1 MNIRKTTEQFIED
14 VQKIHG
20 DTYDYSKSIY
30 VTNKIKIIIICKEH
44 GEFQQLP
51 TSHLSGTRC
60 KKCAENMKKYTTEKF
75 IKESK
80 IMHGDKYDYS
90 KANYVANKT
99 KVIIIC
105 NEHGDFLQLAGCHL
119 NGNGCKKCAYD
130 ILSQERKCTTTEFI
144 ENSKEIYGDTYD
156 YSKTNYINSKAAVTI
171 ICKIHGDFEQNAS
184 NHLSGH
190 GCKKCAEKLRGEN
203 QKCSNANFLEK
214 IKKVHGD
221 KYDYSKTDYEN
232 CRTNISIIC
241 KIHGEFLQLP
251 SHHLNG
257 SGCKRCSNS
266 GENKKYTNCEFLEKT
281 KIIHGDKYDYS
292 KTNYLDSKTDII
304 IICKIHGEFTQKAT
318 THLSG
323 CGCKKCGILTTA
335 NKQRSNKEEFIK
347 KAIEIHG
354 DKFDYSKVEYI
365 DVDTHTTI
373 ICKEHGDFEQTPYC
387 HITKAICCRKC
398 CGNYQYTSE
407 EFIEKL
413 KNKRGDTYNYNKV
426 EYINSKNNII
436 IECKKHGDFLQQPG
450 NHLQGAGCPLCINK
464 TETILYEKLKL
475 HYPSVVLQFKQE
487 WCKNIKCLPYDLCIP
502 EYKII
507 IELDG
512 AQHFRQVSNWQTP
525 EKQFETDKYK
535 ETCANNNNYS
545 VIRLLQE
552 DVLYDT
558 YDWMSKLCESIEEI
572 KCGGE
577 IINIYLCQYNEY
589 ANY

>member
-14 VQKIHG
+14 AQRVHG
-20 DTYDYSKSIY
+20 DTYDYSKANY
-30 VTNKIKIIIICKEH
+30 VTNKTKIIIICKGH

-60 KKCAENMKKYTTEKF
+60 KKCFENMKKYTTEKF
-75 IKESK
+75 IQESK
-80 IMHGDKYDYS
+80 IIHGDKYDYS
-90 KANYVANKT
+90 KAIYVTNKT
-99 KVIIIC
+99 KVIITC
-105 NEHGDFLQLAGCHL
+105 NQHGEFLQLAGCHL

-130 ILSQERKCTTTEFI
+130 ILSQQRKGTTIEFI
-144 ENSKEIYGDTYD
+144 ENSKEIHGDTYD
-156 YSKTNYINSKAAVTI
+156 YSKTTYTNSKADVTI

-184 NHLSGH
+184 NHLKGN
-190 GCKKCAEKLRGEN
+190 GCKKCAEKLRGEK
-203 QKCSNANFLEK
+203 QTCSNTEFLEK
-214 IKKVHGD
+214 IIKVHGD
-221 KYDYSKTDYEN
+221 KYDYSKTDYIN
-232 CRTNISIIC
+232 CRTNITIIC

-257 SGCKRCSNS
+257 SGCKKCSNS
-266 GENKKYTNCEFLEKT
+266 GENKKYTTCEFLEKT
-281 KIIHGDKYDYS
+281 KMIHGDKYDYS
-292 KTNYLDSKTDII
+292 KTNYTDTNTDVI
-304 IICKIHGEFTQKAT
+304 IICKIHGEFTQKAKG
-318 THLSG
+318 HLSG
-323 CGCKKCGILTTA
+323 YGCKKCGILTSA
-335 NKQRSNKEEFIK
+335 NKQRSNKEDFIK

-354 DKFDYSKVEYI
+354 NKFDYSKVEYI
-365 DVDTHTTI
+365 DVDTHITI
-373 ICKEHGDFEQTPYC
+373 ICKKHGDFEQTPYC
-387 HITKAICCRKC
+387 HITKDICCRKC
-398 CGNYQYTSE
+398 CGNYKYTSE

-413 KNKRGDTYNYNKV
+413 KDTRGDTYNYNKV

-436 IECKKHGDFLQQPG
+436 IECKKHGDFLQYPG
-450 NHLQGAGCPLCINK
+450 NHLQGAGCPFCINK

-502 EYKII
+502 EDKII

-512 AQHFRQVSNWQTP
+512 AQHFRQISNWQTP

-558 YDWMSKLCESIEEI
+558 YDWMSKLCDAIEEI
-572 KCGGE
+572 KESTE
-577 IINIYLCQYNEY
+577 IINIYLCQHNEY